1 MSKNNEREEEFVTL
15 LKNRLQQYPY
25 PLIVNDL
32 IVEKNNGVKI
42 RAISIAQEGCQ
53 NSIFIYPESVLENN
67 SDPVSDIVS
76 KFIGELT
83 IHLAEIERLST
94 ETEKNIKSFSSV
106 KSKII
111 YKLIN
116 AKSNELSLKG
126 KPHREVCGDLALV
139 YQVLLPNDNKTD
151 QLVTTTIT
159 NEILSFWNVTEEEL
173 YNIAKSNTPALLPA
187 KVFSMDNLIPFFS
200 QEQPLEK
207 QMFIITNEATTC
219 GAAAILYDD
228 CKELKTLADK
238 IGTDLYILP
247 SSINECIIMS
257 THFPDAAD
265 EDQVPEKVP
274 ENLTQMVNE
283 VNTSAVPDEQIL
295 SDHPYLYNRDT
306 GRIFSF

>member
-25 PLIVNDL
+25 PLIVKDL
-32 IVEKNNGVKI
+32 MVEKNNGIKI
-42 RAISIAQEGCQ
+42 RAISIAKEGCQ
-53 NSIFIYPESVLENN
+53 NSILIYPENVLENN

-76 KFIGELT
+76 KFVGELT
-83 IHLAEIERLST
+83 VHLAEMERLST
-94 ETEKNIKSFSSV
+94 ETENIKRFSSV
-106 KSKII
+106 KNKII

-159 NEILSFWNVTEEEL
+159 NEILSCWNVTEEEL
-173 YNIAKSNTPALLPA
+173 YDIAKRNTPALLPA
-187 KVFSMDNLIPFFS
+187 KVFSMDDLISFFN

-228 CKELKTLADK
+228 CKELKNLADK

-257 THFPDAAD
+257 THFPDSVD
-265 EDQVPEKVP
+265 EDQTPEKVP
-274 ENLTQMVNE
+274 ENLAQMITEING
-283 VNTSAVPDEQIL
+283 TSSVPDEQIL
-295 SDHPYLYNRDT
+295 SDHPYLFNRDT
-306 GRIFSF
+306 GRIFSI